1 MTMDKYM
8 KSEERQGKKIF
19 HKLWDPLRFG
29 QKNLDYLGK
38 SDWFFV

>member
-1 MTMDKYM
+1 MTMDKYI

-29 QKNLDYLGK
+29 EQGK
-38 SDWFFV
+38 KISII